1 MFYSL
6 KIVEGLLGYLCGF
19 KFVDYIDENL
29 IIAPK
34 ATEGVKSILL
44 RSQKPKLYMYSK
56 ILVS

>member
-1 MFYSL
+1 VFVFYSL

-34 ATEGVKSILL
+34 ATEGVKSILFEI
-44 RSQKPKLYMYSK
+44 SK
-56 ILVS
+56 TKTLHV